1 MTTVLPKDSIY
12 ILIPLAILT
21 LLSVVVKKRKHDKFA
36 KFLCFLCGVLVLALC
51 MTSMFYTSQEYT
63 IVLDLLNLS
72 PFLVLFSKIFLNLVG
87 FTLGC
92 ILCVFVKKADQSQI
106 FYIIGFS
113 TSLLLVVSVLLLR
126 CETFIS

>member
-12 ILIPLAILT
+12 ILVSLAVLT
-21 LLSVVVKKRKHDKFA
+21 LLSVVVKTRKHNKLA
-36 KFLCFLCGVLVLALC
+36 KFLCFLCGVLVLVLY
-51 MTSMFYTSQEYT
+51 TIGLFYTVDEYI

-72 PFLVLFSKIFLNLVG
+72 PFLVLFSKVFINLSG
-87 FTLGC
+87 FVLGC

-113 TSLLLVVSVLLLR
+113 VFLLLVVSALLLR
-126 CETFIS
+126 CETFLA